1 MKLRRLPPSGS
12 SLALAVLATLALAGL
27 GVLAHARSGRKPAA
41 WPAPAAGPR
50 QLVRELGLT
59 DLSLFTEARYAR
71 HLSQAD
77 LHSAFQDGPGALEH
91 FPVGSLVRPARL
103 YPASPASPA
112 DPVAGFVPAA
122 R

>member
-1 MKLRRLPPSGS
+1 MNGRWQSLPPRGS
-12 SLALAVLATLALAGL
+12 SLALAFLSALALAGL
-27 GVLAHARSGRKPAA
+27 GAWVHAA
-41 WPAPAAGPR
+41 WAQAGGVARQSQAR
-50 QLVRELGLT
+50 QLVRDVGLT

-91 FPVGSLVRPARL
+91 FPAGSLV
-103 YPASPASPA
+103 SPALPY
-112 DPVAGFVPAA
+112 PPAGFEPLP

>member
-1 MKLRRLPPSGS
+1 MKLRRLPPRGS

-27 GVLAHARSGRKPAA
+27 GVLAHAQWAQ
-41 WPAPAAGPR
+41 AGGVAR
-50 QLVRELGLT
+50 QQQARVLVRELGLT

-91 FPVGSLVRPARL
+91 FPVGSLVRPARVH
-103 YPASPASPA
+103 PASPA